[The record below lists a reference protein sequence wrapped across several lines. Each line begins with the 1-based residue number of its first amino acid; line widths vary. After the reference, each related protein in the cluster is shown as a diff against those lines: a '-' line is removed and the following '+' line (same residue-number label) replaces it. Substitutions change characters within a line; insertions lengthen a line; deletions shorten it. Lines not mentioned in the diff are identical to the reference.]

1 MCGMKKCVCIA
12 VMMIFMKS
20 QSYGQSQEAQ
30 QLLLDVEKLAQLKNI
45 LTDLKKGYEIVS
57 GGYTAIKN
65 ISEGNFNLHQ
75 LFLNSLLEVSPAV
88 RKYKKIADIIAVQ
101 ISLVTEYKSALK
113 QFKESGKF
121 NVNEIDYISNVYSNL
136 FNQSAKNLDDLAN
149 IITDNKLRMSDNER
163 LGAIDNV
170 WKETDSQLGFLRHF
184 NNQTKI
190 LALQRAKEQND
201 ISTMNQLYNVN
212 Q

>member
-1 MCGMKKCVCIA
+1 
-12 VMMIFMKS
+12 MIIFIKS
-20 QSYGQSQEAQ
+20 HSYGQTQEAK

-65 ISEGNFNLHQ
+65 ISEGNFNLHNV
-75 LFLNSLLEVSPAV
+75 FLNSLLEVSPTV
-88 RKYKKIADIIAVQ
+88 KKYKRIADIVSTQLRIV
-101 ISLVTEYKSALK
+101 SGYKTVLRQLK
-113 QFKESGKF
+113 ASGKF
-121 NVNEIDYISNVYSNL
+121 TIDEMGYIQHVYSNL
-136 FNQSAKNLDDLAN
+136 LNQSLKNLDALVVIVTAN
-149 IITDNKLRMSDNER
+149 KMRMSDDER
-163 LGAIDNV
+163 MSAIDAV
-170 WKETDSQLGFLRHF
+170 WKEADNEYNFLQHF
-184 NNQTKI
+184 NNQAKV